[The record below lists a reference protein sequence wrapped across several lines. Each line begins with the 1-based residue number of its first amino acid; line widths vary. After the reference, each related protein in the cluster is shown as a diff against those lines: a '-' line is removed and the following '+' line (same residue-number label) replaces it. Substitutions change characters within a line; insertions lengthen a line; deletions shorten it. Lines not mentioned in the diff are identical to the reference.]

1 MLKRHILAL
10 VIGLTASASAGLK
23 LNYNVA
29 IADYGTYKTAL
40 GGTGTVR
47 NSADTM
53 QWIGCD
59 LYASPTSNSLNC
71 SARDTAG
78 NFLTCYN
85 RTNLEMRQMA
95 TNVGEG
101 SYIYFQTDPADTSLC
116 KVLLVRSGSLFE
128 PKI

>member
-1 MLKRHILAL
+1 MKKHALAFVL
-10 VIGLTASASAGLK
+10 GVSASAYAGLK

-29 IADYGTYKTAL
+29 ITDYGTYKTVV
-40 GGTGTVR
+40 GTTGTVR

-71 SARDTAG
+71 SARNIAG
-78 NFLTCYN
+78 DFVTCYN

-95 TNVGEG
+95 TNIGEG
-101 SYIYFQTDPADTSLC
+101 SYIYFQTDPADTALC
-116 KVLLVRSGSLFE
+116 KVLLVRNGSLFE
-128 PKI
+128 PKQ